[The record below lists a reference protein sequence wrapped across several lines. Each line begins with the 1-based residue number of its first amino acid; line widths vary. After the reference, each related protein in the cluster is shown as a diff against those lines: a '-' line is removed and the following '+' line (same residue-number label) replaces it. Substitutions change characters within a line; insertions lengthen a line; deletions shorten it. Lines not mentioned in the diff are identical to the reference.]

1 MLKAGAIE
9 GEDTLP
15 ETALVKLMWVLGQ
28 TDDFEKA
35 ISMLKEDLSGE
46 ISECTH
52 R

>member
-28 TDDFEKA
+28 TDEFEKA
-35 ISMLKEDLSGE
+35 VSMLGENLSGE
-46 ISECTH
+46 INECTL